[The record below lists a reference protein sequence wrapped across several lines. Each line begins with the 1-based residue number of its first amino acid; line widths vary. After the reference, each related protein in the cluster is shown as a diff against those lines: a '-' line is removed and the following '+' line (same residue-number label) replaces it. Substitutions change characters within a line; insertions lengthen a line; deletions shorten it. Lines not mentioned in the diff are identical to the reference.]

1 MAKMTVE
8 KEKPEAKVQDL
19 LEIIKQAARSH
30 AWMLETMVRKS
41 DEVNV
46 GNYSDEL
53 KHAILVQELL
63 ETENG

>member
-1 MAKMTVE
+1 MPE
-8 KEKPEAKVQDL
+8 KEKSITRSRHLLDIVQ
-19 LEIIKQAARSH
+19 QAAISH
-30 AWMLETMVRKS
+30 AWMLETMVKKS